1 MELQREVEAAK
12 RDKKKTVQD
21 SSTKDVKLNRVI
33 EELERYKIQLK
44 EAKANESQKNESMQ
58 LCALIL

>member
-58 LCALIL
+58 LVR